1 MSALSIVLAL
11 SALGSASSPA
21 TSAAVPS
28 SPETPASLSFVS
40 KNPLLVG
47 TVYGIS
53 AIDANAQVYGRHLT
67 ATVPAGHRTVWYSC
81 PNASQMAGKSSIR
94 FDFVA
99 GQRYELV
106 CQPAQQAMIRPMDD
120 C

>member
-11 SALGSASSPA
+11 STLGSAAAQPA
-21 TSAAVPS
+21 PAA
-28 SPETPASLSFVS
+28 PASLSFVS

-53 AIDANAQVYGRHLT
+53 AIDAKAQVYGRHLS
-67 ATVPAGHRTVWYSC
+67 ANVPAGHRTVWYAC
-81 PNASQMAGKSSIR
+81 PDAPQMTGKSSIS

-106 CQPAQQAMIRPMDD
+106 CQPAQQAMIRPLDE